1 MTENF
6 VLDKELN
13 ARLDKMFM
21 VLRWEQKT
29 LQVALILSR
38 ITPQSE
44 LLLGNANKSEQCAQ
58 PIIEVDIFE
67 QLALCVLLHT
77 LIDV

>member
-1 MTENF
+1 MQ
-6 VLDKELN
+6 
-13 ARLDKMFM
+13 MH
-21 VLRWEQKT
+21 
-29 LQVALILSR
+29 
-38 ITPQSE
+38 
-44 LLLGNANKSEQCAQ
+44 KSEQCAQ